1 MAETA
6 FWIRERF
13 PVVYEEGKVK
23 AFLVDAASF
32 AQIELILENL
42 LNREGEPEDTILAAS
57 AVLQRLAAQA
67 RQEPSSP
74 DWNGPTSS
82 LSAPN
87 PTTQPCATAARAA
100 ARKSCATMTL

>member
-1 MAETA
+1 MAETT
-6 FWIRERF
+6 FWVRERF
-13 PVVYEEGKVK
+13 PIVYKEGKVK
-23 AFLVDAASF
+23 AFLVDATSF

-42 LNREGEPEDTILAAS
+42 LNREEESEDAILAAS

-67 RQEPSSP
+67 RQEPPSL

-87 PTTQPCATAARAA
+87 PTAQ
-100 ARKSCATMTL
+100 SCSTR

>member
-13 PVVYEEGKVK
+13 PVVYEQGEVK
-23 AFLVDAASF
+23 AFLVDEASF

-42 LNREGEPEDTILAAS
+42 LNREEEPEDTILAAS
-57 AVLQRLAAQA
+57 AVLQRLVDQA

-74 DWNGPTSS
+74 GWEREY
-82 LSAPN
+82 A
-87 PTTQPCATAARAA
+87 
-100 ARKSCATMTL
+100 KSDREDVTRRELKRLLDELADEDKYYV